1 MKTQWLAGWLPCTA
15 AALSHSSRPSGQSKP
30 LPSCI
35 PKLSSHTPS
44 RTWKDIRETML
55 TWRTEM
61 KHVQPFFWRLLTRPL
76 DAVGGCLPRNGQCW
90 EETRPAGV
98 LSLLDRGS
106 ADPATSSQSEN
117 STSVHVSGHISCPG
131 KYTLEKSHTSATT
144 AIMHLFR
151 EMKI

>member
-1 MKTQWLAGWLPCTA
+1 MACWLPCTTT
-15 AALSHSSRPSGQSKP
+15 LSHSLRPSGQSKP

-35 PKLSSHTPS
+35 PKLKSHTPS
-44 RTWKDIRETML
+44 RTWIDNPRDNVD
-55 TWRTEM
+55 TEM
-61 KHVQPFFWRLLTRPL
+61 KRVQPFFWLLLTRPL

-151 EMKI
+151 EMKICTVKSF